1 MNRISWHEYFMGQAQ
16 IIALRSSCSRLS
28 VGCLIVKDR
37 RSIAGGYN
45 GSVSGDV
52 HCIDDG
58 CRMDSGHC
66 IRCVHAEANAIVQCA
81 KFGVSTEGT
90 DIYVTHFPCL
100 NCAKLIIQAGIR
112 NVYYEQEY
120 RVDPYCMELF
130 ELVGVKV
137 HRIACDLSN
146 YLKSPGNLD

>member
-1 MNRISWHEYFMGQAQ
+1 MGQAK

-28 VGCLIVKDR
+28 VGCLIVRDR

-52 HCIDDG
+52 HCIDNG
-58 CRMDSGHC
+58 CRMDDGHC

-120 RVDPYCMELF
+120 RVDPYCRELF
-130 ELVGVKV
+130 ELVGVRV
-137 HRIACDLSN
+137 HRISCNLSD
-146 YLKSPGNLD
+146 YLKPPGNSDG

>member
-1 MNRISWHEYFMGQAQ
+1 MKRISWHEYFMGQAK

-28 VGCLIVKDR
+28 VGCLIVRDR

-52 HCIDDG
+52 HCLDDG
-58 CRMDSGHC
+58 CRIDNGHC
-66 IRCVHAEANAIVQCA
+66 VRCVHAEANAIVQCA
-81 KFGVSTEGT
+81 KFGASTEGT

-112 NVYYEQEY
+112 HVYYEQDY
-120 RVDPYCMELF
+120 RIDPYCMELF
-130 ELVGVKV
+130 NLVGVKV
-137 HRIACDLSN
+137 TKITCNLSD
-146 YLKSPGNLD
+146 YLKLTDSNL